1 MRIGERVRAVHLSQY
16 CPGGLGFPAG
26 SPGAAADRDYAPA
39 GQSWAQL
46 AGHEAQAAGPCGRC
60 GREISAGQQARRRAD
75 RRWVHGD
82 CRSGQP
88 DAGHPAAARLG
99 LSHGCHRPR

>member
-26 SPGAAADRDYAPA
+26 SPGAGRPDRGDAPD

-46 AGHEAQAAGPCGRC
+46 AGHEAQAAGRPCARC
-60 GREISAGQQARRRAD
+60 GREISTGQPGRRRAD
-75 RRWVHGD
+75 HHWVHGD
-82 CRSGQP
+82 CR
-88 DAGHPAAARLG
+88 
-99 LSHGCHRPR
+99 